1 MEKVTNS
8 VARIYI
14 RNCVLSLS
22 FSLSKTKGVRGDISH
37 SMKQLLLDDAQ
48 HYGASLT
55 EHCTCR
61 NCGSNK
67 QQVTATKDGS
77 THEV

>member
-1 MEKVTNS
+1 MYNEQ
-8 VARIYI
+8 YI
-14 RNCVLSLS
+14 TTIEIVII
-22 FSLSKTKGVRGDISH
+22 TI
-37 SMKQLLLDDAQ
+37 QLDSIAILLDNTQ

-61 NCGSNK
+61 SCGVNK

-77 THEV
+77 THNV